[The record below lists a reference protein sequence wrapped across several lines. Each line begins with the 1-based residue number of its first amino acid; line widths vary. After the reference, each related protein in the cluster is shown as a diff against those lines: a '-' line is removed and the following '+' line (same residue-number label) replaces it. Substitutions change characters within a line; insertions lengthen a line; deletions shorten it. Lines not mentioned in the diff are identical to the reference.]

1 MLNNLFPNVRPRRL
15 RKNKIIR
22 DLVSETRLLKSKLIQ
37 PLFVSESVAEKQP
50 LESLQGQFLFSRNAV
65 FEEIDELLN
74 LGIKTIALFP
84 NISDSLKD
92 EVGSNALDEK
102 NFVCKLVSEVKERFP
117 EVVLITDVALDPY
130 TISGHD
136 GIIKNGVVDNDLTL
150 EALERMSVNLAEAG
164 SDIIAPSDMMDG
176 RIGTI
181 RKALEKSDNKDTII
195 LSYSAKYSSNFYGPF
210 REAIGSKKT
219 EGISKASYQMDKRNI
234 EEALK
239 EAELDLQE
247 GADILMV
254 KPGMPYLDVISK
266 LSSNVN
272 APVFAYQVSG
282 EYAMLQ
288 QAIDKKIFEHNVIP
302 ETLISLFRAGSSSVI
317 TYYAKWVAKNYDNI
331 S

>member
-50 LESLQGQFLFSRNAV
+50 LESLQGLFLFSRNAV

-84 NISDSLKD
+84 NISESLKD
-92 EVGSNALDEK
+92 EVGTNALDEK

>member
-22 DLVSETRLLKSKLIQ
+22 DLVSETRILKSKLIQ

-210 REAIGSKKT
+210 REAIGSNKT

>member
-22 DLVSETRLLKSKLIQ
+22 DLVSETKLLKSKLIQ
-37 PLFVSESVAEKQP
+37 PLFVSESIVEKQP
-50 LESLQGQFLFSRNAV
+50 LESMQGQFLFSKDEA
-65 FEEIDELLN
+65 FKEIDELLN
-74 LGIKTIALFP
+74 LGIKTLALFP
-84 NISDSLKD
+84 NISESLKD
-92 EVGSNALDEK
+92 LNGTNALDEK
-102 NFVCKLVSEVKERFP
+102 NFMCKLVSDIKKRYP
-117 EVVLITDVALDPY
+117 ELVLITDVALDPY
-130 TISGHD
+130 TTSGHD
-136 GIIKNGVVDNDLTL
+136 GIIKNDVVDNDLTL
-150 EALERMSVNLAEAG
+150 EALKLMSINLAAAG
-164 SDIIAPSDMMDG
+164 SDIVAPSDMMDG
-176 RIGTI
+176 RIGAI
-181 RKALEKSDNKDTII
+181 RKSLEHSGNKDTII

-210 REAIGSKKT
+210 REAIGSKKA

-254 KPGMPYLDVISK
+254 KPGMPYLDVINK

>member
-22 DLVSETRLLKSKLIQ
+22 DLVSETRLLKSKLVQ

>member
-15 RKNKIIR
+15 RKNKTIR
-22 DLVSETRLLKSKLIQ
+22 DLVSETKLLTSKLIQ
-37 PLFVSESVAEKQP
+37 PLFVSESISEKQP
-50 LESLQGQFLFSRNAV
+50 LKSMPGQFIFSKDALMI
-65 FEEIDELLN
+65 EIEQLLN

-84 NISDSLKD
+84 NIPENLKD
-92 EVGSNALDEK
+92 ADGTNALDEK
-102 NFVCKLVSEVKERFP
+102 NFICKLVSEIKDRYP
-117 EVVLITDVALDPY
+117 DMVLITDVALDPY

-136 GIIKNGVVDNDLTL
+136 GIIKNGVVDNDLTIQ
-150 EALERMSVNLAEAG
+150 ALKKMAINLAEAG

-176 RIGTI
+176 RIGVLRT
-181 RKALEKSDNKDTII
+181 ALEQSDNKDTII

-210 REAIGSKKT
+210 RDAVGSKKVD
-219 EGISKASYQMDKRNI
+219 GISKSSYQMDERNI
-234 EEALK
+234 KEALK
-239 EAELDLQE
+239 EAELDLKE

-254 KPGMPYLDVISK
+254 KPGTPYLDVINK
-266 LSSNVN
+266 LSSNLSS
-272 APVFAYQVSG
+272 PIFAYQVSG

-317 TYYAKWVAKNYDNI
+317 TYYARWVAENYDDI

>member
-22 DLVSETRLLKSKLIQ
+22 DLVSETRLSKSKLIQ

-84 NISDSLKD
+84 NISESLKD
-92 EVGSNALDEK
+92 EVGTNALDEK

-176 RIGTI
+176 RIGII

>member
-22 DLVSETRLLKSKLIQ
+22 DLVSETRLSKSKLIQ

-176 RIGTI
+176 RIGII

>member
-50 LESLQGQFLFSRNAV
+50 LESLEGQFLFSRNAV

-84 NISDSLKD
+84 NISEGLKD
-92 EVGSNALDEK
+92 EVGTNALDEK

-176 RIGTI
+176 RIGII
-181 RKALEKSDNKDTII
+181 RKALEQSDNKDTII

>member
-22 DLVSETRLLKSKLIQ
+22 DLVSETRLSKSKLIQ

-65 FEEIDELLN
+65 FEELDELLN

-84 NISDSLKD
+84 NISESLKD
-92 EVGSNALDEK
+92 EVGTNALDEK
-102 NFVCKLVSEVKERFP
+102 NFMCKLVSEVKERFP

-176 RIGTI
+176 RIGII

>member
-84 NISDSLKD
+84 NISESLKD

>member
-272 APVFAYQVSG
+272 APIFAYQVSG

>member
-1 MLNNLFPNVRPRRL
+1 MLNNIFPNVRPRRL

-22 DLVSETRLLKSKLIQ
+22 DLVSETRLFKSKLIQ

-317 TYYAKWVAKNYDNI
+317 TYYSKWVAKNYDNI